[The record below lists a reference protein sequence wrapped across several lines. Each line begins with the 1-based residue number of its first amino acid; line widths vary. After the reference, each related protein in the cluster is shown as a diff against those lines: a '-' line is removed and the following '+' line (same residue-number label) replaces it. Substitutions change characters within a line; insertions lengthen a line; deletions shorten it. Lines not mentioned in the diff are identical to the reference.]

1 MDIDRNGPLSQV
13 TNFVYRL
20 LIIELGFVLATAPAL
35 IGIFLLEPDP
45 SNIPLY
51 AVCAL
56 LFGPA
61 ITAGVY
67 AWRTDHDVVP
77 WLRFWKGW
85 TDGLVQSLTI
95 WVPAVALLALA
106 AFNAAYA
113 QVGTGFIVAGI
124 VIGVAG
130 VITAVTVLVVIANFS
145 FRSRDLFKVAL
156 YGAASAPLAAIG
168 IISMI
173 ILTGGLVVVVS
184 DWLPVFLAS
193 FLLLLLARTVTPML
207 QQIQSDLVVT
217 PGRPS

>member
-1 MDIDRNGPLSQV
+1 MDIDRNGPLSRV

-35 IGIFLLEPDP
+35 IGIFLLEPDA
-45 SNIPLY
+45 SNIPLF
-51 AVCAL
+51 AACAL

-85 TDGLVQSLTI
+85 VDGLAQSLLI
-95 WVPAVALLALA
+95 WAPAVALLALA

-113 QVGTGFIVAGI
+113 QVGIGFIIAGV

-130 VITAVTVLVVIANFS
+130 MIAAVTALVVIANFS
-145 FRSRDLFKVAL
+145 FRTRDLFKVAL
-156 YGAASAPLAAIG
+156 YGAASAPLAALG

-173 ILTGGLVVVVS
+173 VLTGGLIVVVS

-207 QQIQSDLVVT
+207 HQIQSDLVVQQ
-217 PGRPS
+217 G

>member
-1 MDIDRNGPLSQV
+1 MDIDRNGPLSRV

-35 IGIFLLEPDP
+35 IGIFLLEPDA

-61 ITAGVY
+61 ITAGIY

-85 TDGLVQSLTI
+85 IEGLAQSLLI

-113 QVGTGFIVAGI
+113 QVGLGFIVAGI

-130 VITAVTVLVVIANFS
+130 VIAAVAALVVIANFS
-145 FRSRDLFKVAL
+145 FRARDLFKVAL
-156 YGAASAPLAAIG
+156 YGAASAPLAALG
-168 IISMI
+168 IVSLLVI
-173 ILTGGLVVVVS
+173 TAGLIVVVS
-184 DWLPVFLAS
+184 DWLPVLLAS
-193 FLLLLLARTVTPML
+193 FLLLLLTRTVAPML
-207 QQIQSDLVVT
+207 HQIRTDLVIQQN
-217 PGRPS
+217 

>member
-1 MDIDRNGPLSQV
+1 MDIDRNGPLSRV

-35 IGIFLLEPDP
+35 IGIFLLEPDA

-61 ITAGVY
+61 ITAGIY

-85 TDGLVQSLTI
+85 VDGLGQSLMI
-95 WVPAVALLALA
+95 WVPAVALLGLA
-106 AFNAAYA
+106 AFNASYA
-113 QVGTGFIVAGI
+113 QVGIGFIVAGI
-124 VIGVAG
+124 VLGVSG
-130 VITAVTVLVVIANFS
+130 VIAAVTALVVIANFS

-156 YGAASAPLAAIG
+156 YGAASAPLAALG

-173 ILTGGLVVVVS
+173 VLTGGLIVVVS

-207 QQIQSDLVVT
+207 HQIQSDLVVT
-217 PGRPS
+217 QG

>member
-1 MDIDRNGPLSQV
+1 MDIDRNGPLSRV

-35 IGIFLLEPDP
+35 IGIFLLEPDA

-85 TDGLVQSLTI
+85 VDGLGQSLMI
-95 WVPAVALLALA
+95 WVPAVALLGLA

-113 QVGTGFIVAGI
+113 QVGIGFIVAGI
-124 VIGVAG
+124 VLGVAG
-130 VITAVTVLVVIANFS
+130 VIAAVTALVVIANFS

-156 YGAASAPLAAIG
+156 YGAASAPLAALG

-173 ILTGGLVVVVS
+173 VLTGGLIVVVS

-207 QQIQSDLVVT
+207 HQIQSDLVVT
-217 PGRPS
+217 PS

>member
-1 MDIDRNGPLSQV
+1 MDIDRNGPLSRV

-20 LIIELGFVLATAPAL
+20 LIIELGFVLATAPGL

-61 ITAGVY
+61 ITAGIY

-77 WLRFWKGW
+77 WLRFWKGYI
-85 TDGLVQSLTI
+85 DGAAQSLLI

-113 QVGTGFIVAGI
+113 QVGIGFIVAGI
-124 VIGVAG
+124 VIGVAA
-130 VITAVTVLVVIANFS
+130 VIAAVTALVVIANFS
-145 FRSRDLFKVAL
+145 FRSRDLFKVSL
-156 YGAASAPLAAIG
+156 YGAASAPLAALG

-173 ILTGGLVVVVS
+173 VLTGGLIVVVS

-207 QQIQSDLVVT
+207 AQIQSDLVVQQN
-217 PGRPS
+217 

>member
-1 MDIDRNGPLSQV
+1 MDIDRNGPLSRV

-35 IGIFLLEPDP
+35 IGIFLLEPDA

-51 AVCAL
+51 AACAL

-85 TDGLVQSLTI
+85 VDGLGQSLLI
-95 WVPAVALLALA
+95 WVPAVALLGLA

-113 QVGTGFIVAGI
+113 QVGIGFIVAGI
-124 VIGVAG
+124 VLGVSG
-130 VITAVTVLVVIANFS
+130 VIAAVTALVVIANFS

-156 YGAASAPLAAIG
+156 YGAASAPLAALG

-173 ILTGGLVVVVS
+173 VLTGGLIVVVS

-207 QQIQSDLVVT
+207 HQIQSDLVVT
-217 PGRPS
+217 QN